1 VIKKE
6 AERDKQEG
14 EITKENKERQEIKAK
29 GKGNK
34 REWK

>member
-6 AERDKQEG
+6 AKRDKQEG
-14 EITKENKERQEIKAK
+14 EGTKENKGRQEIKDK
-29 GKGNK
+29 RKGNK